1 MKLKIK
7 KDEILV
13 TLTVLSAIV
22 YIIWR
27 IFFTIPFGYGTFAV
41 IWGILLLII
50 EVLGMIEAIVH
61 FKNMA
66 NVGYPE
72 RPVIKE
78 EQFPHI
84 DVFIATYN
92 EPIDLLYKTVNG
104 CLNMKYPD
112 KDKVHI
118 YLCDDSARKE
128 VKELA
133 NKMKINYLTRED
145 RSHAKA
151 GNLNNALKHSSSPLI
166 VTFDADM
173 IPMSDFLLST
183 VPYFF
188 LEEKIGFIQI
198 PQSFYN
204 LDLFQFNLF
213 SEKRIPNEQDYFYR
227 YIQVA
232 KNRNNS
238 VIYGGSNTVILREAL
253 NEVGGFYTKVITE
266 DFATG
271 LLIQSKGYKCY
282 AIDEIHASG
291 LSPNDL
297 KSLIKQRER
306 WARGCLQTG
315 RKLNILFRKG
325 LSINQKLSYITS
337 IIYWYS
343 GFRRLIYI
351 ISPILFGIFGVMIIK
366 CNLFEMLIFW
376 LPMYVFTNISL
387 SKLSNNIRN
396 IKWTNIYETILFPS
410 LLLSTTLETLGI
422 SKKKFSV
429 TRKDKV
435 EDDKRYNF
443 KLVIPH
449 IVFAIV
455 TFLSLVNCIIEMFK
469 SNSISTAVVVFWL
482 SINLY
487 YLVMSIFFIIGRKM
501 SRVCVRADIEK
512 ECEIFFEE
520 ERIRCITK
528 DISETGIAVILD
540 KPNYIP
546 YDLDIKIIINNYKE
560 KIEFTVRVVHV
571 EEFDDKWK
579 YAFVIRKIDENNY
592 KKLLELIYNREPSLP
607 KVIEPDSSVY
617 DDIRFN
623 VLNRCKGKIN
633 SSRKLARIMVNKT
646 ILSDEN
652 IWINIINC
660 NYKYILIKNEEGIS
674 KSISIR
680 ILKDI
685 VLKCSFEKNIDY
697 KGNNLMLYKIDNY
710 KDVNKNNKLLEVFM
724 LWNKQYENRKINN
737 KENNEKYY
745 EFNEYDYL

>member
-7 KDEILV
+7 KDKILV

-50 EVLGMIEAIVH
+50 EVLGMLEAIVH

-66 NVGYPE
+66 NVGYPK

-238 VIYGGSNTVILREAL
+238 VIYGGSNTVISREAL

-617 DDIRFN
+617 DDIRVN